1 MSFKRDGEPDI
12 IHNRRKME
20 AAITNTRGRFRID
33 RRDVRQWE
41 SMGKI
46 GLLPNDI
53 YGTMNMNWT
62 GRRACLHHK
71 IRTIEWRKL

>member
-1 MSFKRDGEPDI
+1 MMDKRDI
-12 IHNRRKME
+12 
-20 AAITNTRGRFRID
+20 
-33 RRDVRQWE
+33 RQCG

-46 GLLPNDI
+46 GLLPNGI
-53 YGTMNMNWT
+53 YGTMNINWT

>member
-1 MSFKRDGEPDI
+1 MMDKRDI
-12 IHNRRKME
+12 
-20 AAITNTRGRFRID
+20 
-33 RRDVRQWE
+33 RQCG

-53 YGTMNMNWT
+53 YGTMNINWT

-71 IRTIEWRKL
+71 IRTIEWSKL